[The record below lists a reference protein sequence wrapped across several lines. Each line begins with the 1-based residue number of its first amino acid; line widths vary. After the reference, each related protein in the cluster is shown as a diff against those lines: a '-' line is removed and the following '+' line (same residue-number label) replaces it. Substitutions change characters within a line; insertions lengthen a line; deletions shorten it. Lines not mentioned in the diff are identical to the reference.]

1 MEENVSYAKIYELAG
16 AWESLRCDVAF
27 KGNLF
32 SEEFKKTFNETYEIL
47 RELAGEREISKEY
60 MPLLLNV
67 AYFAKLAD
75 FKDDSRM
82 CASVVLAERMLQYCL
97 SYNRS
102 TFAMEDHSSVYS
114 LKERKEVIVNFKD
127 VDGALDAVATVVDAN
142 RDY

>member
-1 MEENVSYAKIYELAG
+1 MEENVSIEKINELAG

-32 SEEFKKTFNETYEIL
+32 SEEFKTTFNDTYAIL
-47 RELAGEREISKEY
+47 RKLAGEREIGKEY

-82 CASVVLAERMLQYCL
+82 YASVVLTERMLQYCL
-97 SYNRS
+97 SYS
-102 TFAMEDHSSVYS
+102 YSVFAVEDHAAIYS
-114 LKERKEVIVNFKD
+114 LKERKEVIINFKD
-127 VDGALDAVATVVDAN
+127 VDNALDTVATVVDAN